1 MEPAG
6 FGEVQGRPS
15 RPAAATA
22 IKAHQAALTGRP
34 LRAAISEALANE
46 PKLGGKERRFAAWA
60 ARELSRHQR
69 FVDLL
74 AKTHGHAPSGF
85 SLEGDL
91 AILRY
96 TLWRRHLTHASAERT
111 LFEVALPGPLRPR
124 SIPDALLAKV
134 CEVLEPP
141 LPPDPLERSATIHSF
156 PNWLAQAI
164 ARSAPEGEVD
174 AVLAALNRDPV
185 IWLRARPPG
194 TREEILGKLRA
205 EGIEVEGGP
214 ADDSIRLT
222 DDGRAIFESKPMKSR
237 RLQVMDLGSQLL
249 ANLCTPRVGATVID
263 WCAGAGGK
271 SFALAD
277 LVGPTGKVLAT
288 DLKRSRLEEARRRG
302 RELSIRNVS
311 FPDNVRLAEA
321 DVVLIDAPCSGSGTL
336 GREPDQKWKLQW
348 KKVEELVATQKKIL
362 DEVVAGVRDNCVI
375 VYGTC
380 SVLNE
385 ENEAVIDAF
394 LKKHPT
400 WQLDGAPLRV
410 WPHKIDGGGFF
421 GARLTKRQ

>member
-6 FGEVQGRPS
+6 FGDVEGRPS

-22 IKAHQAALTGRP
+22 IKAHREVIDGRP

-46 PKLGGKERRFAAWA
+46 KKLGGKERRFAAWA

-69 FVDLL
+69 LIDLL
-74 AKTHGHAPSGF
+74 AKAHGHAPSGF
-85 SLEGDL
+85 KLEGDL

-96 TLWRRHLTHASAERT
+96 TLWRRHLTKASAERT

-124 SIPDALLAKV
+124 SIPDALLSGV
-134 CEVLEPP
+134 LETLEPP
-141 LPPDPLERSATIHSF
+141 LPSDPLERSATLHSF

-164 ARSAPEGEVD
+164 ARSAPEGDLD
-174 AVLAALNRDPV
+174 AVLASLNRDPI

-194 TREEILGKLRA
+194 TREEILGKLKA
-205 EGIEVEGGP
+205 EGIEVEAGP
-214 ADDSIRLT
+214 VDDSIRLT

-237 RLQVMDLGSQLL
+237 RLQVMELGSQQL
-249 ANLCTPRVGATVID
+249 ARLCAPRVGATVID

-277 LVGPTGKVLAT
+277 LVGPTGRVIAT
-288 DLKRSRLEEARRRG
+288 DAKRSRLEEGRRRA
-302 RELSIRNVS
+302 RELGVKNLS
-311 FPDNVRLAEA
+311 FPDTVRLKDA

-348 KKVEELVATQKKIL
+348 KKVEELVATQSKIL
-362 DEVVAGVRDNCVI
+362 DEVVKGVRDDCVI

-385 ENEAVIDAF
+385 ENEAVVAAF
-394 LKKHPT
+394 IKRHPS
-400 WQLDGAPLRV
+400 WQVDGELLRV
-410 WPHKIDGGGFF
+410 WPHQVDGGGFF

>member
-1 MEPAG
+1 MEPPG

-46 PKLGGKERRFAAWA
+46 PKLGGKERRFASWA

-69 FVDLL
+69 FIDLL

-134 CEVLEPP
+134 CLTLEPP
-141 LPPDPLERSATIHSF
+141 LPPDPLERSATVHSF
-156 PNWLAQAI
+156 PNWLATAI

-185 IWLRARPPG
+185 IWMRVRPPG
-194 TREEILGKLRA
+194 SREEVLQKLRA
-205 EGIEVEGGP
+205 EGIEVEAGP
-214 ADDSIRLT
+214 AEDSIKLT
-222 DDGRAIFESKPMKSR
+222 DEGRGIFESKPMKSR
-237 RLQVMDLGSQLL
+237 RLQVMDLGSQLI
-249 ANLCTPRVGATVID
+249 ANLCAPKPGATVID

-277 LVGPTGKVLAT
+277 LVGPTGKVYAT
-288 DLKRSRLEEARRRG
+288 DLKRSRLDDARRRG
-302 RELSIRNVS
+302 RELSIRNVT
-311 FPDNVRLAEA
+311 FPDKVRLSEA
-321 DVVLIDAPCSGSGTL
+321 DVVLVDAPCSGSGTL

-348 KKVEELVATQKKIL
+348 KKVEELIATQQKIL
-362 DEVVAGVRDNCVI
+362 DEVVAGVRDDCVI

-380 SVLNE
+380 SVLKE
-385 ENEAVIDAF
+385 ENEGVIDAF
-394 LKKHPT
+394 LKRHPA
-400 WQLDGAPLRV
+400 WQVDGQPLRV
-410 WPHKIDGGGFF
+410 WPHRIEGGGFF
-421 GARLTKRQ
+421 AARLTKRQ

>member
-22 IKAHQAALTGRP
+22 IKAHKDVLDGRP
-34 LRAAISEALANE
+34 LRAAISEALENE

-85 SLEGDL
+85 KLEGDL

-141 LPPDPLERSATIHSF
+141 MPPEALERSATVHSF
-156 PNWLAQAI
+156 PNWLATAI
-164 ARSAPEGEVD
+164 SKSAPEGELD
-174 AVLAALNRDPV
+174 AVLAALNRDPI

-194 TREEILGKLRA
+194 TREEILIKLRA
-205 EGIEVEGGP
+205 ENIEVEAGP
-214 ADDSIRLT
+214 TDDSIKLT

-237 RLQVMDLGSQLL
+237 RLQVMDLGSQQL
-249 ANLCTPRVGATVID
+249 ARLCAPRVGATVID

-277 LVGPTGKVLAT
+277 LVGPTGKVIAT

-302 RELSIRNVS
+302 RELGIRNVS
-311 FPDNVRLAEA
+311 FPETVRLAEA
-321 DVVLIDAPCSGSGTL
+321 DVVLIDAACSGSGTL

-362 DEVVAGVRDNCVI
+362 DEVVAGVREGCVI

-380 SVLNE
+380 SVLRE
-385 ENEAVIDAF
+385 ENEAVVEAF
-394 LKKHPT
+394 LSKHPA
-400 WQLDGAPLRV
+400 WQVDGPMLRV

>member
-6 FGEVQGRPS
+6 FGDVQGRPS

-22 IKAHQAALTGRP
+22 IKAHLAALKGKP
-34 LRAAISEALANE
+34 LRGAISEALANE
-46 PKLGGKERRFAAWA
+46 EKLGGKERRFAAWA

-69 FVDLL
+69 WIDLL
-74 AKTHGHAPSGF
+74 AKTHGHPPSGF

-96 TLWRRHLTHASAERT
+96 TLWRRHLTRASTERT

-124 SIPDALLAKV
+124 SIPDALLKAV
-134 CEVLEPP
+134 CESVEPE
-141 LPPDPLERSATIHSF
+141 LSPDPLERAATVHSF
-156 PNWLAQAI
+156 PQWLAAAI
-164 ARSAPEGEVD
+164 ARSAPPGESD

-185 IWLRARPPG
+185 LWLRIRPPG
-194 TREEILGKLRA
+194 TRDTVIEKLRA
-205 EGIEVEGGP
+205 EGVEVVGGP
-214 ADDSIRLT
+214 APDSIRLT
-222 DDGRAIFESKPMKSR
+222 DEGRAIFESKQMKTGH
-237 RLQVMDLGSQLL
+237 LQVMDLGSQLL
-249 ANLCTPRVGATVID
+249 ANLCAPRVGATVVD

-271 SFALAD
+271 SLALAD

-288 DLKRSRLEEARRRG
+288 DLKRGRLDDARRRA
-302 RELSIRNVS
+302 RELSVRNVS
-311 FPDNVRLAEA
+311 FPQDVRLAEA
-321 DVVLIDAPCSGSGTL
+321 DLVLIDAPCSGTGTL

-362 DEVVAGVRDNCVI
+362 DEVAAGVGEQATI

-385 ENEAVIDAF
+385 ENEAVVDSF
-394 LKKHPT
+394 LRSHPG
-400 WQLDGAPLRV
+400 WRLDGELLRV
-410 WPHKIDGGGFF
+410 WPHRLDGGGFF
-421 GARLTKRQ
+421 GARLTKKQ

>member
-1 MEPAG
+1 MEPAE

-22 IKAHQAALTGRP
+22 IKAHQAALEGRP

-69 FVDLL
+69 FIDLL

-85 SLEGDL
+85 KLEGDV

-124 SIPDALLAKV
+124 SIPDALLAQV
-134 CEVLEPP
+134 CDVLEPQ
-141 LPPDPLERSATIHSF
+141 LPPDPLERSATVHSF
-156 PNWLAQAI
+156 PQWLAAAI
-164 ARSAPEGEVD
+164 ARSAPSGEAD
-174 AVLAALNRDPV
+174 AVLASLNRDPV

-194 TREEILGKLRA
+194 TRDDVLSKLKA
-205 EGIEVEGGP
+205 EGIEVQPGP
-214 ADDSIRLT
+214 APDSIRLT
-222 DDGRAIFESKPMKSR
+222 DEGRSIFESKPMKSR

-249 ANLCTPRVGATVID
+249 ANLCAPRVGATVID

-277 LVGPTGKVLAT
+277 LVGPTGKVIAT
-288 DLKRSRLEEARRRG
+288 DLKRARLEEARRRG
-302 RELSIRNVS
+302 RELGVKNVS
-311 FPDNVRLAEA
+311 FPSSVRLADA

-348 KKVEELVATQKKIL
+348 KKVEELVATQKRIL
-362 DEVVAGVRDNCVI
+362 DEVAAGVREGGVI

-380 SVLNE
+380 SVLTE

-394 LKKHPT
+394 LKSHPG
-400 WQLDGAPLRV
+400 WQLDSEPLRV
-410 WPHKIDGGGFF
+410 WPHRIDGGGFF
-421 GARLTKRQ
+421 GARLTKGH